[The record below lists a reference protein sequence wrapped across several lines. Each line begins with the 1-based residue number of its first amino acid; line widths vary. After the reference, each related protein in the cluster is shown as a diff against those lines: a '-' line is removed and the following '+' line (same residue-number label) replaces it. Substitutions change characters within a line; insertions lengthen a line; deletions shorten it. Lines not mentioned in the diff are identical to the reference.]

1 MNLGRKLNIGLSFL
15 LLLIGK
21 TLRDRAMQYV
31 SVLGGERAA
40 LTAEQ
45 SKTASFDLFFRPGAL
60 ESF

>member
-15 LLLIGK
+15 FLLMGE
-21 TLRDRAMQYV
+21 TLRNREMQRV
-31 SVLGGERAA
+31 SAFGGEQAA

-45 SKTASFDLFFRPGAL
+45 NKAALFERFFRPGAL